1 MLKNFNLLRISL
13 AVLILAI
20 PLYPKFPISEVSGTY
35 VNLRLD
41 DIIVFISILFL
52 VIHQLKSRFP
62 IFKNKLFLL
71 FLSYWFALLSAVI
84 GSIVLHQI
92 ERPAILLLNAFRR
105 IEYMSLFF
113 LSSAA
118 VSKKEHL
125 KIPFLLLITALLGAG
140 TVGLGQKYF
149 SWPIISTMNQE
160 FSKGQ
165 LLYMSTWTRISS
177 TFAGHYDL
185 AVYTSVALVILG
197 GSLFLC
203 KNLFS
208 KIIIFLSWISTF
220 YILTLTA
227 SRISLFAFY
236 AGMSLSLVLIR
247 KYFWILPL
255 TILIIATIATT
266 SELNQRLLAT
276 VPGLRTK
283 IAMLLPKYT
292 SPTTPAPNPTQIPT
306 LVTQTPIAVVTGL
319 IPTAYPTPIR
329 IRPVYEY
336 PPVDADAGVA
346 RSGQIRFQVEWPRAI
361 NALKKNPV
369 QGTGPGSITL
379 ATDNDYLRILGE
391 TGIFGLITFISIFV
405 WFFLQT
411 KPFLFYKQTNDRNY
425 LNYIFLASI
434 FTMFANAVFID
445 VFAASKIAYSFWILM
460 GIYYQNLQFCKHE

>member
-1 MLKNFNLLRISL
+1 MLKNINPLRIAL

-20 PLYPKFPISEVSGTY
+20 PLYPKFPLSEVGGTY

-41 DIIVFISILFL
+41 DLLVFISIFL
-52 VIHQLKSRFP
+52 LTIYQFRSRFS
-62 IFKNKLFLL
+62 IFKNKIFILFVA
-71 FLSYWFALLSAVI
+71 YWIALICAVV
-84 GSIVLHQI
+84 GSLVLHQI
-92 ERPAILLLNAFRR
+92 EKPTILFLNAFRR

-113 LSSAA
+113 LTTTAI
-118 VSKKEHL
+118 SKKEYL
-125 KIPFLLLITALLGAG
+125 KIPLFLLIIVLLG
-140 TVGLGQKYF
+140 TSVIGLGQKYF
-149 SWPIISTMNQE
+149 SWPIISTMNEE

-197 GSLFLC
+197 GCF
-203 KNLFS
+203 
-208 KIIIFLSWISTF
+208 FLSQKLTTRLLITFSWITTF

-236 AGMSLSLVLIR
+236 AGMCLTLVLIK

-255 TILIIATIATT
+255 TILIVFTIATT
-266 SELNQRLLAT
+266 SELNQRLIAT
-276 VPGLRTK
+276 VPGLRQK
-283 IAMLLPKYT
+283 LAMLLPEQ
-292 SPTTPAPNPTQIPT
+292 NPTKSPVINVKATPT
-306 LVTQTPIAVVTGL
+306 QPTKTPVIITSQP

-329 IRPVYEY
+329 IRPIYEY

-361 NALKKNPV
+361 NAFLKNPL

-391 TGIFGLITFISIFV
+391 TGLFGFLTFFSIFV
-405 WFFLQT
+405 WFFLNT
-411 KPFLFYKQTNDRNY
+411 KPFHFRIKDKVSTQ
-425 LNYIFLASI
+425 LNYVFFACTL
-434 FTMFANAVFID
+434 TMLANAFFID

-460 GIYYQNLQFCKHE
+460 GIYYQNLQFDQHE